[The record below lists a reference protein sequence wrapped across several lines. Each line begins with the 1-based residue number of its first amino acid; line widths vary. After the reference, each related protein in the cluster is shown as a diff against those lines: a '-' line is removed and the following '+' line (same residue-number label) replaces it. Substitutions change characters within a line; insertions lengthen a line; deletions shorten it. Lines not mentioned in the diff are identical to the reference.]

1 MTIKKERL
9 VKLILFV
16 LPILFI
22 WQGLDFSDMGFM
34 LTNALFFAQPG
45 IIQDQGLAYFL
56 TNAMGWLWLKFS
68 SPFGLIGARFGW
80 CVIIWSILW
89 CSNNILRSIM
99 PETRSLLF
107 LIITFLLSLWGT
119 WVSYNDLSALFALLT
134 IFFIIKSQ
142 KQFCTKVSYIY
153 MFIGGAFTG
162 LNIFIRLPNLI
173 MLCFAFIPMA
183 AYILSEKRFPHTL
196 IYLRSM
202 FFLLGTAS
210 AIALVLVGMKL
221 SGYLPYY
228 LTCLSEIKDLAQTDA
243 SHHSIIAL
251 LTLFKT
257 DHIYM
262 YSLTFKFL
270 SKILFLSF
278 IFSLIFRNKAK
289 YIILLPLLYF
299 FLKIYIRITSF
310 KDCIYI
316 LAGILYSF
324 ILIRIYYASFR
335 HNISNLYIFLS
346 ALGLFMCVPMGS
358 NNGLYNIV
366 TSSWLMLPLAFDFL
380 FLSLKPV
387 IIENRYLAP
396 VFRFLPNNQAS
407 SMAFYMRYLIIFSFI
422 YISINHAWIYTYRDS
437 QDRFS
442 MKYEVNSIKLLNNV
456 YTTYP
461 RATVIHELLNE
472 LCQHI
477 NKYDYLLT
485 YDVAGTLHYV
495 TGTKPYLYSA
505 WPYLFEPKLF
515 NKKLKKAEQNHT
527 LPIIVKS
534 KATLLNSDWPVSTY
548 LDNEPR
554 YAINRNTLNNFLKKY
569 SYKLI
574 WENSL
579 FQIWLPPS

>member
-1 MTIKKERL
+1 
-9 VKLILFV
+9 
-16 LPILFI
+16 
-22 WQGLDFSDMGFM
+22 
-34 LTNALFFAQPG
+34 
-45 IIQDQGLAYFL
+45 
-56 TNAMGWLWLKFS
+56 
-68 SPFGLIGARFGW
+68 
-80 CVIIWSILW
+80 
-89 CSNNILRSIM
+89 
-99 PETRSLLF
+99 
-107 LIITFLLSLWGT
+107 
-119 WVSYNDLSALFALLT
+119 
-134 IFFIIKSQ
+134 
-142 KQFCTKVSYIY
+142 
-153 MFIGGAFTG
+153 
-162 LNIFIRLPNLI
+162 
-173 MLCFAFIPMA
+173 
-183 AYILSEKRFPHTL
+183 
-196 IYLRSM
+196 
-202 FFLLGTAS
+202 
-210 AIALVLVGMKL
+210 
-221 SGYLPYY
+221 
-228 LTCLSEIKDLAQTDA
+228 
-243 SHHSIIAL
+243 
-251 LTLFKT
+251 
-257 DHIYM
+257 
-262 YSLTFKFL
+262 
-270 SKILFLSF
+270 
-278 IFSLIFRNKAK
+278 
-289 YIILLPLLYF
+289 
-299 FLKIYIRITSF
+299 
-310 KDCIYI
+310 
-316 LAGILYSF
+316 
-324 ILIRIYYASFR
+324 
-335 HNISNLYIFLS
+335 
-346 ALGLFMCVPMGS
+346 MGS

-380 FLSLKPV
+380 LLSLKPV

-407 SMAFYMRYLIIFSFI
+407 SMVFYMRYLIIFSFI

-579 FQIWLPPS
+579 FQIWLPLS